1 VLYNAV
7 GDRERFERYGEV
19 ARQVSV
25 RSTAA

>member
-7 GDRERFERYGEV
+7 GDPERFERYGEV
-19 ARQVSV
+19 ARRVSG